1 MDKLQTILASATAVL
16 GFVLTVLIPFAI
28 KIGVALKKGKAK
40 ITQSDED
47 RKRAEI
53 AEQHASKM
61 LEMTKVANEIIESLE
76 KNFAT
81 QDALLKSFD
90 PSSRTLGSVKKEC
103 ALARLSE
110 YATQIGVEFNR
121 EYWSNEIDEIVRLT
135 RNVNAKA
142 AA

>member
-1 MDKLQTILASATAVL
+1 MDKLQTILAAATAVM
-16 GFVLTVLIPFAI
+16 GFILTVLIPFAI

-47 RKRAEI
+47 RKKAVI
-53 AEQHASKM
+53 AEENASKM
-61 LEMTKVANEIIESLE
+61 LEMTKAANEIIESLE

-81 QDALLKSFD
+81 QDAILKSFD
-90 PSSRTLGSVKKEC
+90 PSRTLGSVKKEC

-110 YATQIGVEFNR
+110 YATQIGVEFDR

-135 RNVNAKA
+135 RNVNISKA
-142 AA
+142 IA